1 MPFPSIGD
9 YLISYELNASDI
21 VKLEEELRSSS
32 HEVRLEAAKF
42 LGRALFHPSK
52 AVHDFVVDG
61 ECINLMTVMQINIKN
76 NHILP

>member
-9 YLISYELNASDI
+9 YPISYELNASDI
-21 VKLEEELRSSS
+21 VKLEEELRSNS

-42 LGRALFHPSK
+42 LGRALFDPSK
-52 AVHDFVVDG
+52 AVRDFVVDG
-61 ECINLMTVMQINIKN
+61 ECINLLTVMQINILN